1 MLSPFKILKYWIYL
15 LTSLFS
21 CISLPLSPS
30 LSVLSQAT
38 SLRTS
43 TSLLQDNVIDR
54 LCGMMAI
61 PIYDSNTSERRS
73 KQLLTSDICREI
85 WRYVGCYR
93 LGGQWVWYLPDEV
106 GSAIGHSSEPNI
118 ICVPFIHI
126 VMNDDNTFPT
136 MTSYSIMWP
145 IQPMRPGDPVERD
158 YCDWITTPID
168 RICHLVDWLGEDMVD
183 TDLVDQIITNSMHHS
198 SILRD
203 IHQLFVQKM
212 HRVMATPPNHKVP
225 SLLEFSPNLSPG
237 GKLRVWTSPDDPL
250 RLKHPTSG
258 LTHPAFEL
266 VDNPSQAHIL
276 WYSEPLKETP
286 KAWIN
291 AGYTPKQINTI
302 DENLSIKVSGDD
314 VDPLAISPD
323 DQVINQF
330 PFEGAFT
337 IKSHLAREIARTIGL
352 PEWWNESYD
361 METHLMQYVGDYLL
375 RKRQNQD
382 NVWII
387 KPSIGTRS
395 QGHVI
400 TNSLVHSIRLLEVDK
415 NRVAQKYVERPLL
428 WRNGRKWD
436 MRWIICARSFNPV
449 ELYVYNVFW
458 ARVANKSSSSNDTN
472 GEEEVWED
480 REKAYTAMWVLEGVK
495 QEEILPDWTEI
506 IAGLEEL
513 YPSLQWNQIQD
524 AIHKLLREVFYGL
537 SNAQPN
543 GMNCSHARGL
553 YGCDIILERQPLST
567 ATGSAGAGGVVG
579 ARCGD
584 EIIQPKLLEVTFVP
598 SNSAVNPLF
607 SKQYPSYV
615 NDVFGVM
622 FLGEDCA
629 NMTRLL

>member
-1 MLSPFKILKYWIYL
+1 
-15 LTSLFS
+15 
-21 CISLPLSPS
+21 
-30 LSVLSQAT
+30 
-38 SLRTS
+38 
-43 TSLLQDNVIDR
+43 
-54 LCGMMAI
+54 MMAI
-61 PIYDSNTSERRS
+61 PILDENTSERRS
-73 KQLLTSDICREI
+73 KRVLSSDICREI
-85 WRYVGCYR
+85 WRYVGCYS
-93 LGGQWVWYLPDEV
+93 LGGQSVWYLPDEV
-106 GSAIGHSSEPNI
+106 GSAIGHSSEPNV

-126 VMNDDNTFPT
+126 VMNDDNSFPT

-145 IQPMRPGDPVERD
+145 IHPMELGDSVERD

-183 TDLVDQIITNSMHHS
+183 SDLVEQIITNSMHHS
-198 SILRD
+198 SILKD
-203 IHQLFVQKM
+203 IHQQFVQKM
-212 HRVMATPPNHKVP
+212 HRVMSTQSADKVP
-225 SLLEFSPNLSPG
+225 SLVEYAPNLSSG

-266 VDNPSQAHIL
+266 VENPSNAHIL

-286 KAWIN
+286 RAWIN
-291 AGYTPKQINTI
+291 AGYTPKQTH
-302 DENLSIKVSGDD
+302 STDD
-314 VDPLAISPD
+314 DLNNKISADDHDLQHVSPD

-337 IKSHLAREIARTIGL
+337 IKSHLAREIARNIGL

-375 RKRQNQD
+375 RRRQNQD

-400 TNSLVHSIRLLEVDK
+400 TNSLIHSIRLLEVNK

-428 WRNGRKWD
+428 WKNGRKWD

-449 ELYVYNVFW
+449 EIYVYNVFW
-458 ARVANKSSSSNDTN
+458 ARVANKSSSSCDNPN
-472 GEEEVWED
+472 QGEGEEEVWED

-495 QEEILPDWTEI
+495 QEEILPDCHEI
-506 IAGLEEL
+506 IAGLQEL
-513 YPSLQWNQIQD
+513 YPSLQWNHIQD

-537 SNAQPN
+537 SIAQPN

-553 YGCDIILERQPLST
+553 YGCDIILERQPLSST
-567 ATGSAGAGGVVG
+567 SSSALGHGAVMEN
-579 ARCGD
+579 

-622 FLGEDCA
+622 FLGEENE